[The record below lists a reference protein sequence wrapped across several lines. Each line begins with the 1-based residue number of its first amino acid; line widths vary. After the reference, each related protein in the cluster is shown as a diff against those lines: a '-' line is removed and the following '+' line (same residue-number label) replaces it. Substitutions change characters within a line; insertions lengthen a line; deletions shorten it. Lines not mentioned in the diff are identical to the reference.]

1 MSRLNQ
7 IQQHLANA
15 KPVSG
20 LSKTMAAITINS
32 KRRMNS
38 GFDIPTLGYGVY
50 KVPADI
56 CGEVVS
62 QALKAGYR
70 HVDCAA
76 MYRNEKPAGK
86 AILDSGIPREEVFY
100 TSKVYQPAL
109 TYEGVKAQVDLSL
122 KECGLGYID
131 LMLLHA
137 PYGGREGRKGAWKA
151 LVESVEEGKVRSIGV
166 SNYGV
171 KHLDEMEE
179 YMKELEEEGGKGKG
193 GVISV
198 GQWEIHPWIPRSDI
212 VEWCKKRNIVV
223 EAYSPLARGQRLSD
237 KDLQPLTKKYGKSAA
252 QILVRWSLQHSFV
265 PLPKSETPS
274 RIIDNAAVYDF
285 ELTEEDLKSL
295 NFDTYSPSGW
305 DPTVSTLDK

>member
-1 MSRLNQ
+1 
-7 IQQHLANA
+7 
-15 KPVSG
+15 
-20 LSKTMAAITINS
+20 MASLTINS
-32 KRRMNS
+32 KQRMNS
-38 GFDIPTLGYGVY
+38 GFNIPSLGYGVY
-50 KVPADI
+50 QVPADI
-56 CGEVVS
+56 CGDVVT

-76 MYRNEKPAGK
+76 VYRNEIPAGK
-86 AILDSGIPREEVFY
+86 AIRDSGIPREEVFF

-109 TYEGVKAQVDLSL
+109 TYEGVKAQLESSL
-122 KECGLGYID
+122 KNCDLGYID

-198 GQWEIHPWIPRSDI
+198 GQWEIHPWLPRSDI

-223 EAYSPLARGQRLSD
+223 EAYSPLVRAQKLDD
-237 KDLQPLTKKYGKSAA
+237 KDLQSLAKKYGKSAA
-252 QILVRWSLQHSFV
+252 QILIRWSLQHGFV
-265 PLPKSETPS
+265 PLPKSVTS
-274 RIIDNAAVYDF
+274 ARIVDNAAVYDF
-285 ELTEEDLKSL
+285 ELTKEDIERLI
-295 NFDTYSPSGW
+295 FDSYSASGW
-305 DPTVSTLDK
+305 DPSVAPLSQ

>member
-1 MSRLNQ
+1 MGMIAITDNS
-7 IQQHLANA
+7 
-15 KPVSG
+15 PTS
-20 LSKTMAAITINS
+20 SKTMAAITINS

-151 LVESVEEGKVRSIGV
+151 LVESVE
-166 SNYGV
+166 
-171 KHLDEMEE
+171 
-179 YMKELEEEGGKGKG
+179 GGKGKG

-274 RIIDNAAVYDF
+274 
-285 ELTEEDLKSL
+285 ESSTMQQCTTL
-295 NFDTYSPSGW
+295 N
-305 DPTVSTLDK
+305 